1 MVNIGLYIWCARE
14 RDNIGGLR
22 GPLLIVFIINVKWL
36 CYILFA
42 GYDFVGIDFL
52 EYVEDGP
59 LLGVVAKWSKERSIA
74 IFRLVNGGYGGGV
87 VSRHGEDRRVVC
99 S

>member
-22 GPLLIVFIINVKWL
+22 GPLLIVFMMSSGCATSSSPDMISS
-36 CYILFA
+36 
-42 GYDFVGIDFL
+42 GIDFL

-59 LLGVVAKWSKERSIA
+59 LLGVVVKWSKERNIA
-74 IFRLVNGGYGGGV
+74 IFRLADGGYGGGV
-87 VSRHGEDRRVVC
+87 VSRHGEDRRVVG